1 MGWSLCVD
9 RLTSQIIQ
17 SYLVPVVLKYTR
29 QCINNSLSCVD
40 ILSRLV
46 SIDRTWQ
53 GLVHATRS
61 AGPLPP
67 SVVNQYQVKLT
78 NVLVT
83 FCSEPTKYEAL
94 LVRNFVTFCSRL
106 VKYS

>member
-40 ILSRLV
+40 ILSSSL
-46 SIDRTWQ
+46 SIERTWQ

-67 SVVNQYQVKLT
+67 SEYLLILLSGLPT
-78 NVLVT
+78 NLVIQDVFT
-83 FCSEPTKYEAL
+83 LRMIT
-94 LVRNFVTFCSRL
+94 
-106 VKYS
+106 